1 MKKRFIILSLIHNF
15 KYHNLQIFSVTRY
28 RKKKSVCLTVV
39 MALIVV
45 MAIGLTDLSG
55 DNEAGTLVHEF
66 GELLE
71 GVEAE
76 ILAIPDG
83 TEPTADTTNTMQT
96 GNILSEI
103 AYIEAFEEVIRKQ
116 IL

>member
-1 MKKRFIILSLIHNF
+1 
-15 KYHNLQIFSVTRY
+15 VTRY
-28 RKKKSVCLTVV
+28 HNKKSVGLTVV
-39 MALIVV
+39 MAIIVV
-45 MAIGLTDLSG
+45 MAIGFTDLTG
-55 DNEAGTLVHEF
+55 DNQADTLVHEF

-76 ILAIPDG
+76 ILAIQDG

-96 GNILSEI
+96 GNILSQI
-103 AYIEAFEEVIRKQ
+103 AYIEAFDEVIRKQ

>member
-1 MKKRFIILSLIHNF
+1 
-15 KYHNLQIFSVTRY
+15 VTRY
-28 RKKKSVCLTVV
+28 HNKKSVGLTVV
-39 MALIVV
+39 MAIIVV
-45 MAIGLTDLSG
+45 MAIGFTDLTG
-55 DNEAGTLVHEF
+55 DNQADTLVHEF

-76 ILAIPDG
+76 ILSIQDG

-96 GNILSEI
+96 GNILSQI
-103 AYIEAFEEVIRKQ
+103 AYIEAFDEVIRKQ